1 MNKNDFEK
9 ACAICEH
16 SYFLSTTG
24 STLCKK
30 KKSTRVVQPDDS
42 CRHFSIDPL
51 KLEPITRKKYVP
63 EI

>member
-1 MNKNDFEK
+1 MNKNDYEK

-16 SYFLSTTG
+16 SYYMSIDKT
-24 STLCKK
+24 TLCKRK
-30 KKSTRVVQPDDS
+30 KCARLVDPEDS

-51 KLEPITRKKYVP
+51 KLEPVIRRKYVP